1 MIIITMM
8 AVQNKIINKQ
18 QYLSIGDRDL
28 MQSCCKMNLKCQ
40 SSKSV
45 SKGILLLQVWSILLS
60 AAGGFLVTTTTRI
73 GFLLT
78 KQIIEW
84 IGLWVLLPVAGW
96 MGDSFLGRYRAIV
109 FGVFITMLS
118 LLILLCATVTLQF
131 IWTPIPAIA
140 TVLYLYILVIVCSMG
155 NVYTNT
161 LPFIIDQMIGASAD
175 DISAIVQWY
184 YWSFSLGVSIPYF
197 IAILPI
203 EQLQQ
208 NLLVISLTIIFL
220 CLSTVLI
227 TDCLCHK
234 WLDIHYKSSSPFKTI
249 FKVLNYARKT
259 KYPEHRSAFT
269 YIDEEEPSR
278 LDYGK
283 HKFGGPFTEEE
294 VEDVKTIFRLL
305 PLLLNMLGAS
315 INCTINA
322 YKFLD
327 LQYNIIILF
336 VSPLLLIPAYRFIVF
351 PLLHKHIPSLLK
363 IVGAGLVIILIG
375 NLLNLTVDTIEHLH
389 SNNTQCMF
397 SDTSHGSAN
406 SLSIPLYWL
415 LIPTI
420 VSGVGQTLV
429 ACSSLEF
436 VMAQSPNRM
445 RGVMM
450 GLTTVFI
457 GFGCLVLY
465 GLQRVLAHFSNATPS
480 CGFYYYL
487 VLSILLI
494 LLLVMFTIAAK
505 RYKLRER
512 DRHVNIQAI
521 AEEHYERYLDQ
532 EEEYM
537 REAANMYKTN

>member
-1 MIIITMM
+1 M
-8 AVQNKIINKQ
+8 K
-18 QYLSIGDRDL
+18 
-28 MQSCCKMNLKCQ
+28 LKCQ
-40 SSKSV
+40 SFKPV
-45 SKGILLLQVWSILLS
+45 SKGILLLLVGSILLS
-60 AAGGFLVTTTTRI
+60 AAGGFILTTTKRI
-73 GFLLT
+73 FFPMT
-78 KQIIEW
+78 KQNIVW
-84 IGLWVLLPVAGW
+84 IALWVLLPVAGW
-96 MGDSFLGRYRAIV
+96 MGDSLFGRYRAIIV
-109 FGVFITMLS
+109 GVFATMLS
-118 LLILLCATVTLQF
+118 FLILLCATVMLQF
-131 IWTPIPAIA
+131 IRTPIPAIA
-140 TVLYLYILVIVCSMG
+140 TVLYLYMLVIVCSMG
-155 NVYTNT
+155 NVYTNA

-184 YWSFSLGVSIPYF
+184 YWSTILGLSVSYF
-197 IAILPI
+197 ISIFPI

-208 NLLVISLTIIFL
+208 NSLVISLTIIFL
-220 CLSTVLI
+220 CLSSVLI

-305 PLLLNMLGAS
+305 PVFLNICGAS
-315 INCTINA
+315 INSMTNA
-322 YKFLD
+322 FILLSTTLD
-327 LQYNIIILF
+327 LHYNTIILF
-336 VSPLLLIPAYRFIVF
+336 VLPLLLIPAYRFIVF
-351 PLLHKHIPSLLK
+351 PLLHNHIPSLLRRA
-363 IVGAGLVIILIG
+363 GAGLVIILIG
-375 NLLNLTVDTIEHLH
+375 NLFNLTVDTIEHLH

-406 SLSIPLYWL
+406 ILSIPLYWL
-415 LIPTI
+415 LISAT
-420 VSGVGQTLV
+420 VSGVGQTLLL
-429 ACSSLEF
+429 CSSLEF

-450 GLTTVFI
+450 GLATVFL

-494 LLLVMFTIAAK
+494 LSLVLFTIAAK

-512 DRHVNIQAI
+512 DRHINIQAI

-537 REAANMYKTN
+537 RDAAKTYMNK